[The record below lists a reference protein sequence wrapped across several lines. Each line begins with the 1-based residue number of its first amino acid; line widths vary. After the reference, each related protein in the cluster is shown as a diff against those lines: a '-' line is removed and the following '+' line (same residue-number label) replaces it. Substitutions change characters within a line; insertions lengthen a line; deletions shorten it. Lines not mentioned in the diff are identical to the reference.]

1 MFNGY
6 YIPEPTTVEL
16 KMVRLLKLVPL
27 ILKSCCAMFR
37 TVMGWCWKDLCM
49 CRIESSS
56 SSSNTTTQTMAEY
69 LQENGQTLN
78 SRLEFSIGIICLCS
92 YRCDCYV
99 HVGPLD
105 SVITVQYTQCP
116 DDMHSFPRRC
126 CQSAS
131 EPPRTIPGSKFKW
144 AWLTKSSCGP
154 Y

>member
-1 MFNGY
+1 
-6 YIPEPTTVEL
+6 
-16 KMVRLLKLVPL
+16 
-27 ILKSCCAMFR
+27 
-37 TVMGWCWKDLCM
+37 M

-78 SRLEFSIGIICLCS
+78 SRLEFSIGIIWLCS

-131 EPPRTIPGSKFKW
+131 EPPRTRASNPHHPRARVEVQVGVAHQVVMW
-144 AWLTKSSCGP
+144 ALLISCASIGTFYFCYECISVSNILIAQNTNQKSWASR
-154 Y
+154 